1 VVRYGTIEII
11 LSGFIMH

>member
-1 VVRYGTIEII
+1 VVRYGAIEII